1 MSCKICFNNFDHS
14 KHRPYQLS
22 CPHTYC
28 ISCLNKLKSN
38 KCPMCN
44 SIIVNKNTN
53 IALLEL
59 IQESDYDR
67 LKSKISKN
75 LIEINNS
82 KTELEFKR
90 EIKLKEYMLKLK
102 KIKNFLNSETNRS
115 IEQLRHNQ
123 YDLNKKINSLKNDL
137 VSHLFQFNIE
147 EIKIGKAKIKIE
159 NDQLDE
165 KQLQNLSDDIEK
177 IKNKIAQII
186 IQIDFFHRDYEFLLQ
201 QF

>member
-1 MSCKICFNNFDHS
+1 
-14 KHRPYQLS
+14 
-22 CPHTYC
+22 
-28 ISCLNKLKSN
+28 
-38 KCPMCN
+38 MCN

-82 KTELEFKR
+82 KTELAFKR

-123 YDLNKKINSLKNDL
+123 YDLNKKINSLKIDL
-137 VSHLFQFNIE
+137 VTHLFQFNIE
-147 EIKIGKAKIKIE
+147 EMKIGKAKIKIE

-177 IKNKIAQII
+177 IKNKIVQIN

-201 QF
+201 QC

>member
-22 CPHTYC
+22 CPHTYY

-82 KTELEFKR
+82 KTELAFKR

-137 VSHLFQFNIE
+137 VTHLFQFNIE
-147 EIKIGKAKIKIE
+147 EMKIGKAKIKIE

-177 IKNKIAQII
+177 IKNKIVQIN